1 MEVITAIIIGILRN
15 QKYTFI
21 ISFDII
27 LSCDYCDCDSSSTK
41 VKVKAE
47 AKRNQVKLC

>member
-1 MEVITAIIIGILRN
+1 MLFLPNFSR
-15 QKYTFI
+15 
-21 ISFDII
+21 
-27 LSCDYCDCDSSSTK
+27 DYCHCDSSSTK